1 MIKNKMKIKT
11 PPKTAPG
18 RLTRRWLLLDWRQ
31 LMKIFC
37 FVPILALALCPGPR
51 LHAEMVDGVLAV
63 VNDTVITRQQ
73 VEEFIAPAI
82 DSLRR
87 EYAGQPEAV
96 VQQKLTGVINDGLD
110 QLVERQLILHEF
122 NTLGYRMPDS
132 YLDQIVQDRIR
143 DQFYGDRVTLMK
155 TLQAQGE
162 TFESFREGV
171 RDQAIETFMRSK
183 NVAQEIVV
191 SPYKIEN
198 YYNAHQADYK
208 VADEIKLRMIV
219 LNKTASDD
227 TNTVK
232 LAREIRDQIKAGAAF
247 EQMASIHSQDSLR
260 SQGGDWGW
268 IDRSVLREE
277 LADAAFALKP
287 GQVSDVIEMP
297 KTCYL
302 MLVEQTRPA
311 HVKPLNEVRDEIEK
325 NLRAQEQARLLKQ
338 WIARLKTKSFI
349 LRFP

>member
-11 PPKTAPG
+11 PPG

-31 LMKIFC
+31 LMKIFR
-37 FVPILALALCPGPR
+37 FVPILALALCPGPH
-51 LHAEMVDGVLAV
+51 LHAETVDGVLAV

-87 EYAGQPEAV
+87 ESAGQPEAV
-96 VQQKLTGVINDGLD
+96 VQQKLTGVVNDGLD

-143 DQFYGDRVTLMK
+143 DQFYGDRARLMK
-155 TLQAQGE
+155 TLQAEGE
-162 TFESFREGV
+162 TFESFREDV

-191 SPYKIEN
+191 SPYRIEN
-198 YYNAHQADYK
+198 YYNAHQDDYK

-219 LNKTASDD
+219 LNRTSADD
-227 TNTVK
+227 TNTVN
-232 LAREIRDQIKAGAAF
+232 LAREIRDKIKEGAVFA
-247 EQMASIHSQDSLR
+247 EMASIYSQDSQR
-260 SQGGDWGW
+260 SQGGDRGW
-268 IDRSVLREE
+268 IERSVLRKD
-277 LADAAFALKP
+277 LADASSALQP
-287 GQVSDVIEMP
+287 GQVSDVIETP
-297 KTCYL
+297 ETCYL

-338 WIARLKTKSFI
+338 WMARLKAKSFI
-349 LRFP
+349 LRFPQ

>member
-1 MIKNKMKIKT
+1 MKT
-11 PPKTAPG
+11 
-18 RLTRRWLLLDWRQ
+18 
-31 LMKIFC
+31 FS

-87 EYAGQPEAV
+87 ESAGQPEAV

-338 WIARLKTKSFI
+338 WIARLKAKSFI